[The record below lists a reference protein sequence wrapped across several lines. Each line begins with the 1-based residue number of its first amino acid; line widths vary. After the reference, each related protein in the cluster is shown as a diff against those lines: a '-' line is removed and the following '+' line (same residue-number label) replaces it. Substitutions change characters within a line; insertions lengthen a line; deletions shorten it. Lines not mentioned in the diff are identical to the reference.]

1 MFFVSVDSKK
11 LSHFVSLLFST
22 LTSKSTSVDSK
33 GLALHQNCA
42 EKSCFSFVFK
52 RIRRGTLKWRDLI
65 PRLTGRSARN
75 RAGLPECDYTSGL
88 LKVKRKRGSGSVSG
102 NGVDKELANEWNGAH
117 SFRAHFLSPWRL
129 FGGGEKYA
137 TPPRFGACTCVCAAS
152 SDREKTDSQLLHV

>member
-52 RIRRGTLKWRDLI
+52 RIRRGTLK
-65 PRLTGRSARN
+65 
-75 RAGLPECDYTSGL
+75 
-88 LKVKRKRGSGSVSG
+88 RKSGSGQFPVSVFIRRMVELSYCLAHHLIDTL
-102 NGVDKELANEWNGAH
+102 GVLLRNNQTGHLEACP
-117 SFRAHFLSPWRL
+117 RSPMR
-129 FGGGEKYA
+129 
-137 TPPRFGACTCVCAAS
+137 
-152 SDREKTDSQLLHV
+152 

>member
-42 EKSCFSFVFK
+42 KKSCFSFVFK

-65 PRLTGRSARN
+65 PRLTGRSARH

-88 LKVKRKRGSGSVSG
+88 LKVKRKRGSGSRVYQER
-102 NGVDKELANEWNGAH
+102 VLL
-117 SFRAHFLSPWRL
+117 SFVPCAVIL
-129 FGGGEKYA
+129 F
-137 TPPRFGACTCVCAAS
+137 
-152 SDREKTDSQLLHV
+152 DSTAEEVQVGFIHR